1 MLQNPHHF
9 LHVGL
14 HLTCDTWLPCR
25 YTRQNLPSTP
35 SPPLTREKLAQHRA
49 FLSQPGT
56 KLAQHALKR
65 RFSAIFRALGEF
77 CHAQAGNKPSRAN
90 FFTHRTQPRGNCET
104 AITTATADADQHE
117 TTITTATEKLTQN
130 THFSPAKA
138 MAVSVGAKPAR
149 AKATPVS
156 RERFVM
162 PAGYGGA
169 WPGFETTRRA
179 THQRPGAAGVEGAGG
194 SGGHGRASRSTT
206 PSEARVWR
214 SRGRPGPT
222 APGTPAEPQA
232 TSSIANY
239 GCTAGVKGARGP
251 GCGARGRRQGLDGL
265 RDDAPSHTPATH
277 HRRHGGRRRDRRA
290 RLRRPW
296 AAGPGRGAG
305 GRQQG
310 QGGPRDRPLR
320 AAGSRVAISRAGRRP
335 PAHTAARPTS
345 SARTLR
351 GIATARHSK
360 RGRHQPTPC
369 ASALTH
375 P

>member
-1 MLQNPHHF
+1 MLQNPHNF

-56 KLAQHALKR
+56 KLAQHAPLTGSTGTKLALHGAFLGQPGTKLAQHAIKR

-77 CHAQAGNKPSRAN
+77 SHAQADNKPSRAN

-138 MAVSVGAKPAR
+138 MAVSVEAEPAR

-156 RERFVM
+156 LERFPM

-169 WPGFETTRRA
+169 WPGFETT
-179 THQRPGAAGVEGAGG
+179 H
-194 SGGHGRASRSTT
+194 
-206 PSEARVWR
+206 
-214 SRGRPGPT
+214 
-222 APGTPAEPQA
+222 
-232 TSSIANY
+232 
-239 GCTAGVKGARGP
+239 
-251 GCGARGRRQGLDGL
+251 
-265 RDDAPSHTPATH
+265 PATH
-277 HRRHGGRRRDRRA
+277 SNTAPPVWRAPEGPEGTGG
-290 RLRRPW
+290 L
-296 AAGPGRGAG
+296 
-305 GRQQG
+305 
-310 QGGPRDRPLR
+310 RDRPLR
-320 AAGSRVAISRAGRRP
+320 AKLACGDLAGGRARRRP
-335 PAHTAARPTS
+335 EHQRSRKQQAQSQITAAP
-345 SARTLR
+345 
-351 GIATARHSK
+351 
-360 RGRHQPTPC
+360 PV
-369 ASALTH
+369 
-375 P
+375 

>member
-117 TTITTATEKLTQN
+117 TTITTATETLTQN

-251 GCGARGRRQGLDGL
+251 GCGARGRRGLAAVPVG
-265 RDDAPSHTPATH
+265 
-277 HRRHGGRRRDRRA
+277 GGRARA
-290 RLRRPW
+290 GLEIDHSERS
-296 AAGPGRGAG
+296 
-305 GRQQG
+305 
-310 QGGPRDRPLR
+310 
-320 AAGSRVAISRAGRRP
+320 SRVAISRAGRRP
-335 PAHTAARPTS
+335 PARTAAGPTS
-345 SARTLR
+345 NTRPLH

>member
-77 CHAQAGNKPSRAN
+77 SHAQADNKPSRAN

-117 TTITTATEKLTQN
+117 TTITTATETLTQN

-156 RERFVM
+156 RERFMM

-169 WPGFETTRRA
+169 WPGFETT
-179 THQRPGAAGVEGAGG
+179 H
-194 SGGHGRASRSTT
+194 
-206 PSEARVWR
+206 
-214 SRGRPGPT
+214 
-222 APGTPAEPQA
+222 
-232 TSSIANY
+232 
-239 GCTAGVKGARGP
+239 
-251 GCGARGRRQGLDGL
+251 
-265 RDDAPSHTPATH
+265 PATH
-277 HRRHGGRRRDRRA
+277 SNTAPPVWRAPEGPEGTGG
-290 RLRRPW
+290 L
-296 AAGPGRGAG
+296 
-305 GRQQG
+305 
-310 QGGPRDRPLR
+310 RDRPLR
-320 AAGSRVAISRAGRRP
+320 AKLACGDLAGGRARRRP
-335 PAHTAARPTS
+335 EHQRSRKQQAQSQITAAP
-345 SARTLR
+345 
-351 GIATARHSK
+351 
-360 RGRHQPTPC
+360 PV
-369 ASALTH
+369 
-375 P
+375 